1 METLAYVLS
10 QKFSQF
16 NTVTPC
22 HALKDALFQMSCE
35 HLDYLVVA
43 ANGEFIGI
51 LSEQDITQKL
61 FATYKQPEQLQV
73 KDLMNV
79 HIPVGSVDDQLEHA
93 IQVMNRYHTRYIA
106 VFDQLEFKGIVSE
119 TDLLRQ
125 IITNSAAM
133 YKDPAYQE
141 SFHWSY

>member
-16 NTVTPC
+16 NTVKPG
-22 HALKDALFQMSCE
+22 HALKDALFQMACE
-35 HLDYLVVA
+35 QLDYLIVA
-43 ANGEFIGI
+43 ENGEFIGI

-61 FATYKQPEQLQV
+61 FACNKDLEDLRV

-79 HIPVGSVDDQLEHA
+79 HIPVGSASDQLEFA
-93 IQVMNRYHTRYIA
+93 IQLMNQFHSRYIA
-106 VFDQLEFKGIVSE
+106 VFDEFEFKGIVSE

-125 IITNSAAM
+125 IIANSAVASRESS
-133 YKDPAYQE
+133 YQE
-141 SFHWSY
+141 SFSWSY